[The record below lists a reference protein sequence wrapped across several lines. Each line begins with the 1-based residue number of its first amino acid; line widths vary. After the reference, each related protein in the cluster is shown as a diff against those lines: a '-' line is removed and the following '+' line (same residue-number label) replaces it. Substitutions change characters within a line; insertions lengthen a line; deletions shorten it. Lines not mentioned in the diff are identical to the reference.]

1 MNLNFLALIAVYF
14 ILSEKYK
21 KKIMTKWRLR
31 HRGGYIPDGWR
42 KTGSRVS
49 KKKKSQK
56 KNGTTGDGNQA
67 RNVTFIDGVEKERII
82 CYASEDIIQIKIKKI
97 PHFFVIL
104 EAIKRLQQKVFCTR
118 VNAYNFYYAC
128 VFE

>member
-1 MNLNFLALIAVYF
+1 MDDV
-14 ILSEKYK
+14 K
-21 KKIMTKWRLR
+21 
-31 HRGGYIPDGWR
+31 PDR
-42 KTGSRVS
+42 ESV

-82 CYASEDIIQIKIKKI
+82 CYASEDIIQIKIKKN

-104 EAIKRLQQKVFCTR
+104 EAIKRLQ
-118 VNAYNFYYAC
+118 
-128 VFE
+128 